1 MEHEHEHEFV
11 LEIPEFEHL
20 SYEVEEGIALVT
32 LKRPEALNALSQ
44 SLLEELAEIPELV
57 QQDPEVRAVIFTGE
71 GKAFAAGADLK
82 EIAAIKDPFMGRE
95 YALFGQR
102 VFAEIA
108 ALPVPTIAAING
120 YALGGG
126 LELALACDLRV
137 AAKTAK
143 LGLPE
148 VGLGLIPG
156 FGGTQRL
163 PRLIGR
169 GRALDLI
176 FTGRHV
182 DAEEALFLGL
192 VNRVAEDA
200 LEEAKKLAQKILKN
214 APIALALAKES
225 VVRGE
230 GLDLAEALEI
240 EADLFGYAAATE
252 DMKEG
257 GPAFLE
263 KRPPGRT
270 GA

>member
-126 LELALACDLRV
+126 LELALACALRV
-137 AAKTAK
+137 PAKPAK

-148 VGLGLIPG
+148 VGLGIIPG

-257 GPAFLE
+257 VRAFLE
-263 KRPPGRT
+263 KRPPSFKGE
-270 GA
+270 

>member
-126 LELALACDLRV
+126 LELAQACDLRA
-137 AAKTAK
+137 AAKTAN

-257 GPAFLE
+257 VRAFLE
-263 KRPPGRT
+263 KRPPSFKGE
-270 GA
+270 

>member
-120 YALGGG
+120 
-126 LELALACDLRV
+126 
-137 AAKTAK
+137 AAA
-143 LGLPE
+143 G
-148 VGLGLIPG
+148 VGLVIACWCDPVRVWYIIP
-156 FGGTQRL
+156 TSAKPTKCIRL
-163 PRLIGR
+163 
-169 GRALDLI
+169 
-176 FTGRHV
+176 F
-182 DAEEALFLGL
+182 
-192 VNRVAEDA
+192 
-200 LEEAKKLAQKILKN
+200 
-214 APIALALAKES
+214 
-225 VVRGE
+225 
-230 GLDLAEALEI
+230 
-240 EADLFGYAAATE
+240 AATARSSS
-252 DMKEG
+252 KY
-257 GPAFLE
+257 E
-263 KRPPGRT
+263 KFRENWSPFYDH
-270 GA
+270 

>member
-200 LEEAKKLAQKILKN
+200 LEEAKKHAQKILKN

-240 EADLFGYAAATE
+240 EADLFGYAAAAE
-252 DMKEG
+252 DMQEG
-257 GPAFLE
+257 VRAFLE
-263 KRPPGRT
+263 KRPPSFKGE
-270 GA
+270 

>member
-230 GLDLAEALEI
+230 GLDLAETLEI
-240 EADLFGYAAATE
+240 EADLFSYAAATE

-257 GPAFLE
+257 ARAFLE
-263 KRPPGRT
+263 KRPPSFKGE
-270 GA
+270 

>member
-11 LEIPEFEHL
+11 LEIPETEHL
-20 SYEVEEGIALVT
+20 SYEVEDGTALVT

-257 GPAFLE
+257 VRAFLE
-263 KRPPGRT
+263 KRPPSFKGE
-270 GA
+270 

>member
-1 MEHEHEHEFV
+1 MEHEHEHEPV
-11 LEIPEFEHL
+11 REIPEVEHL

-257 GPAFLE
+257 VRAFLE
-263 KRPPGRT
+263 KRPPSFKGE
-270 GA
+270 

>member
-225 VVRGE
+225 AVRAE
-230 GLDLAEALEI
+230 GLDLAEALAI
-240 EADLFGYAAATE
+240 DADLFGYAAATE

-257 GPAFLE
+257 VRAFLE
-263 KRPPGRT
+263 KRPPSFKGE
-270 GA
+270 

>member
-1 MEHEHEHEFV
+1 M
-11 LEIPEFEHL
+11 
-20 SYEVEEGIALVT
+20 EEGIALVT

-257 GPAFLE
+257 VRAFLE
-263 KRPPGRT
+263 KRPPSFKGE
-270 GA
+270 

>member
-200 LEEAKKLAQKILKN
+200 LEEAKKLAQR
-214 APIALALAKES
+214 S
-225 VVRGE
+225 
-230 GLDLAEALEI
+230 
-240 EADLFGYAAATE
+240 
-252 DMKEG
+252 
-257 GPAFLE
+257 
-263 KRPPGRT
+263 
-270 GA
+270 